1 MCWLLKT
8 LVAFPLYY
16 FLSKDFSFLFAFVE
30 LSYGHSRYGYIYW
43 LRITQMTLEG
53 NWIFPASLSL
63 DFSTGTA
70 GNNNTVTLA
79 SGLATQV
86 FDISAL

>member
-8 LVAFPLYY
+8 LVAFPVYY
-16 FLSKDFSFLFAFVE
+16 FLSKDFSFLFVFFVE
-30 LSYGHSRYGYIYW
+30 LSCGHSRYGYTYW

-63 DFSTGTA
+63 DFSKGTA
-70 GNNNTVTLA
+70 GNNNTLA